1 MTERS
6 TLIMVAL
13 MSVALPV
20 TAQVDIG
27 VIEYRAVT
35 DTPLAP
41 NPVPAMPTWSMALI
55 TALVAVFGFFAE
67 RTYRGV
73 ARLLSVFVV
82 GIAITAGATIFRSGP
97 VQAQQSYDCGNFEI
111 DGTVN
116 ITDPDEG
123 ATNFQYDPSAAIAA
137 CAQILLTPGPDA
149 YAGPGTLTAT
159 AVITFTV
166 TNVSGVALELD
177 PARITDEAQTTSV
190 DNYQAGGQTFNYTD
204 VLVTPSNAQSQ
215 CGDLLQD
222 GASCEVTVDVAT
234 TGDLAV

>member
-1 MTERS
+1 
-6 TLIMVAL
+6 MVAL

-27 VIEYRAVT
+27 VIEYRAVV

-55 TALVAVFGFFAE
+55 TALVAVFGLLAA

-73 ARLLSVFVV
+73 ARLLSVFAV

-116 ITDPDEG
+116 ITDPDQG
-123 ATNFQYDPSAAIAA
+123 ATNFQYDPSAAIEA
-137 CAQILLTPGPDA
+137 CAQILLVT
-149 YAGPGTLTAT
+149 YLNPGTLTAT

-177 PARITDEAQTTSV
+177 PARFTDEAQTTSV

-234 TGDLAV
+234 TGNLAVAPA